1 MEPEGA
7 AKELERRGFVQ
18 QITNK
23 DSMYELL
30 AREPVHFYIG
40 FDPTADSLHV
50 GHLMGI
56 MAMLHM
62 QRHGHRPIAI
72 VGGGTAMIGDPSG
85 KTEMR
90 KMMTREKI
98 ESNTQKIKEQL
109 SRYIDFA
116 PDKAIMVDN
125 WEWLGSLNYI
135 QFLRDIG
142 RHFSVNRMLSFETY
156 KRRLDSGL
164 SFLEFNYQLLQAY
177 DFYMLFKRYGCRL
190 QMGGD
195 DQWANILA
203 GTDLI
208 RRLAGV
214 EAYGY
219 TFPLLTTAS
228 GAKMGKTES
237 GALWLD
243 ENKTSPYDY
252 YQYWI
257 NLDDRDVFK
266 YLHYFTV
273 LPVDEIDAISDLTGA
288 EYNIAKTVL
297 AFEATALTHGEEA
310 AKSAMQSAAAAF
322 GAREIPAHFLSSSR
336 IPRGVQNLSE
346 TEIPSVSVERTVL
359 SKEQPTIVELLGEYK
374 LVKSKSEARRLIKQG
389 GVYVNGERI
398 VNIDATINEEA
409 IKDGKISIRLGKK
422 KHYHILVKS

>member
-1 MEPEGA
+1 MESAGV

-18 QITNK
+18 QITNQASLT
-23 DSMYELL
+23 DLL
-30 AREPVHFYIG
+30 NEESVYFYIG

-62 QRHGHRPIAI
+62 QRYGHRPIAI

-98 ESNTQKIKEQL
+98 EANTQKIKQQL
-109 SRYIDFA
+109 SRYIDFG
-116 PDKAIMVDN
+116 PDKAILVDN

-208 RRLAGV
+208 RRLASV

-219 TFPLLTTAS
+219 TFPLLATAS

-252 YQYWI
+252 YQYWV
-257 NLDDRDVFK
+257 NLDDRDVLK
-266 YLHYFTV
+266 CLKYFTV
-273 LPVDEIDAISDLTGA
+273 LPVDEIDAVSDLKGE
-288 EYNIAKTVL
+288 EYNKAKTVL
-297 AFEATALTHGEEA
+297 AFEATALTHGEKA

-322 GAREIPAHFLSSSR
+322 GAKEIPTDFLPSSR
-336 IPRGVQNLSE
+336 IPRGVQDFSE
-346 TEIPSVSVERTVL
+346 TDIPSISVD
-359 SKEQPTIVELLGEYK
+359 KKTIATKPKVVELLGDHK
-374 LVKSKSEARRLIKQG
+374 LVKSRSEARRLVKQG
-389 GVYVNGERI
+389 GVYINGERI
-398 VNIDATINEEA
+398 TDTEATVSENA
-409 IKDGKISIRLGKK
+409 ITDGKISVRVGKK
-422 KHYHILVKS
+422 KHYHILVNL